1 MKLPRSLQNWT
12 SIIGASIA
20 SLNILFIFILFII
33 ALIFDVG
40 SSYVGLFI
48 YIILPVFLIA
58 GLILI
63 PVGMYIT
70 KRRQKKQKAAPKGP
84 DWPVIDFNNPAT
96 RNATLIFSV
105 GTVVLLVLS
114 AVGSYE
120 AFHYTESVE
129 FCGKLCHEVME
140 PEYVAYH
147 ESSHERV
154 SCVECHVGSG
164 ADWYVK
170 SKLSGLYQVYA
181 VLTDNFP
188 RPIPTPVHSLRP
200 ARETCEQCHW
210 PEKFYDRKLRIK
222 RSYLADEPNT
232 EWNIRM
238 QMKTSADHSAQGI
251 AEGIHWHINPDV
263 KIEYVATDIKRGS
276 IPWVKYTNL
285 KTGESAIYE
294 DAGNKLTQSQLDSLE
309 IRTMDCLDC
318 HNRPSHDYKA
328 PQNFIDEYLAAG
340 TISKDLPDIKTVAMG
355 IFAED
360 YPTTD
365 SAFTAIKTQVNEY
378 YEMMYPELLESK
390 KQDIENA
397 IAGIQSGYSK
407 NIFPGMGVKWSEYPN
422 HIGHLESEG
431 CYRCHND
438 RHTSAQGKVIS
449 RDCNLCHLITAQGTA
464 DTMEISNESA
474 PLVFTHPVEINDA
487 WRTQLCSDCHRQLY

>member
-170 SKLSGLYQVYA
+170 SKLSGL
-181 VLTDNFP
+181 
-188 RPIPTPVHSLRP
+188 R
-200 ARETCEQCHW
+200 
-210 PEKFYDRKLRIK
+210 
-222 RSYLADEPNT
+222 
-232 EWNIRM
+232 
-238 QMKTSADHSAQGI
+238 
-251 AEGIHWHINPDV
+251 
-263 KIEYVATDIKRGS
+263 
-276 IPWVKYTNL
+276 
-285 KTGESAIYE
+285 
-294 DAGNKLTQSQLDSLE
+294 
-309 IRTMDCLDC
+309 
-318 HNRPSHDYKA
+318 
-328 PQNFIDEYLAAG
+328 
-340 TISKDLPDIKTVAMG
+340 
-355 IFAED
+355 
-360 YPTTD
+360 
-365 SAFTAIKTQVNEY
+365 
-378 YEMMYPELLESK
+378 
-390 KQDIENA
+390 
-397 IAGIQSGYSK
+397 
-407 NIFPGMGVKWSEYPN
+407 
-422 HIGHLESEG
+422 
-431 CYRCHND
+431 
-438 RHTSAQGKVIS
+438 
-449 RDCNLCHLITAQGTA
+449 
-464 DTMEISNESA
+464 
-474 PLVFTHPVEINDA
+474 
-487 WRTQLCSDCHRQLY
+487 CSDR